1 MLAIGR
7 LQVLVYQDLI
17 VFVASEAYHPPWDYP
32 DLRSS
37 LTNTSLQ
44 PEEMRETS
52 RLNFWSSFANEL
64 LSADQKEGVFQQVCE
79 ISAEIFRAA
88 SEIAIGGFVLLPGC
102 FELFALDFLIDK
114 EGAVWLLEVNGGPA
128 IPQEGVGGS
137 LMTGL
142 FESITCITV
151 RKLTGSKERYP
162 AEERLIEV
170 LDCKLSPSSIKEIV
184 Y

>member
-1 MLAIGR
+1 MLKR
-7 LQVLVYQDLI
+7 
-17 VFVASEAYHPPWDYP
+17 
-32 DLRSS
+32 RSTRS
-37 LTNTSLQ
+37 PILCNIWNNLTNL
-44 PEEMRETS
+44 
-52 RLNFWSSFANEL
+52 
-64 LSADQKEGVFQQVCE
+64 
-79 ISAEIFRAA
+79 
-88 SEIAIGGFVLLPGC
+88 
-102 FELFALDFLIDK
+102 
-114 EGAVWLLEVNGGPA
+114 LLEVNGGPA